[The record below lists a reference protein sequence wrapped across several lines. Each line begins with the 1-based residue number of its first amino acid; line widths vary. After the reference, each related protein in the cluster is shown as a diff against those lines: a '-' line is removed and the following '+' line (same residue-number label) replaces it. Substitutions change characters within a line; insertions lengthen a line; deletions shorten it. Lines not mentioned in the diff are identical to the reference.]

1 MDFNFDAK
9 KRVHPNTIKWA
20 QAHDIE
26 IEVGNR
32 IVEVW
37 HRCDSVNDGLSVIC
51 HNENELDEALD
62 RLHDEFTKDMILS
75 VHDDPHWRN

>member
-20 QAHDIE
+20 QDNDIE
-26 IEVGNR
+26 IEIGNR

-37 HRCDSVNDGLSVIC
+37 HRCDSVNDGMSIIC
-51 HNENELDEALD
+51 HNTDEIDVALRVLDHEY
-62 RLHDEFTKDMILS
+62 RGVSLS
-75 VHDDPHWRN
+75 VDKDPHWRN